1 MKLVKILSLGIFAVT
16 FFTNNCFATSL
27 WKSESLHIS
36 ASHKPDI
43 RPGDILTIIVDE
55 AATAKNDFKQE
66 VSDSTVVNSDMWNK
80 LRNILSLSKIK
91 YLDTVLGKLNDSI
104 SNQNHN
110 SEMEGEGK
118 MTANSSLQT
127 EVTVT
132 VTGILPNGNV
142 RIEGRKSVLINSET
156 QRITITGTIR
166 PEDVKNNMV
175 ASSKVAN
182 AEIKFT
188 GKGAFD
194 GLKKPGPLQ
203 RVMNIFF

>member
-1 MKLVKILSLGIFAVT
+1 MRLIKIFNIGILTVVCLSPNVFS
-16 FFTNNCFATSL
+16 TSL

-36 ASHKPDI
+36 ATHKPDI

-66 VSDSTVVNSDMWNK
+66 VSDATTVNSDMWAK
-80 LRNILSLSKIK
+80 LRNILSLSKLK
-91 YLDTVLGKLNDSI
+91 YLDTVLGKLNESI
-104 SNQNHN
+104 SNQNHT

-118 MTANSSLQT
+118 MTSNSSLQA

-142 RIEGRKSVLINSET
+142 RIEGRKSVLLNSET

>member
-1 MKLVKILSLGIFAVT
+1 MRLLKIFSIGILTIAYFPVYT
-16 FFTNNCFATSL
+16 FATSL
-27 WKSESLHIS
+27 WKSESLHVS

-66 VSDSTVVNSDMWNK
+66 VSDSTVVNSDMWAK
-80 LRNILSLSKIK
+80 LRNILSLSKLK
-91 YLDTVLGKLNDSI
+91 YLDTVLGKLNESI
-104 SNQNHN
+104 SNQNHT

-118 MTANSSLQT
+118 MTANSSLQA

-132 VTGILPNGNV
+132 VTSILPNGNI

-166 PEDVKNNMV
+166 PEDVQNNMV

>member
-1 MKLVKILSLGIFAVT
+1 MRLIKIFYIGILAVVCLPPT
-16 FFTNNCFATSL
+16 VFSTSL

-36 ASHKPDI
+36 ATHKPDI

-66 VSDSTVVNSDMWNK
+66 VSDATTVNSDMWAK
-80 LRNILSLSKIK
+80 LRNILSLSKLK
-91 YLDTVLGKLNDSI
+91 YLDTVLGKLNESI
-104 SNQNHN
+104 SNQNHT

-118 MTANSSLQT
+118 MTSNSSLQT

-142 RIEGRKSVLINSET
+142 RIEGRKSVLLNSET

>member
-1 MKLVKILSLGIFAVT
+1 MELVKILSLGIVAIACFV
-16 FFTNNCFATSL
+16 NNCFSTSL
-27 WKSESLHIS
+27 WNSNSLHIS
-36 ASHKPDI
+36 AAHKPDI

-66 VSDSTVVNSDMWNK
+66 VSDSTTVNSDMWAK

-132 VTGILPNGNV
+132 VTGILPNGNI
-142 RIEGRKSVLINSET
+142 RIEGRKSVLLNSEN

-166 PEDVKNNMV
+166 PEDVKNNMI

>member
-1 MKLVKILSLGIFAVT
+1 MFFQQVSGNLNHYIYLLPINLILG
-16 FFTNNCFATSL
+16 
-27 WKSESLHIS
+27 
-36 ASHKPDI
+36 
-43 RPGDILTIIVDE
+43 RGDILTIIVDE

-66 VSDSTVVNSDMWNK
+66 VSDATTVNSDMWAK
-80 LRNILSLSKIK
+80 LRNILSLSKLK
-91 YLDTVLGKLNDSI
+91 YLDTVLGKLNESI
-104 SNQNHN
+104 SNQNHT

-118 MTANSSLQT
+118 MTSNSSLQT

-132 VTGILPNGNV
+132 VTAILPNGNV
-142 RIEGRKSVLINSET
+142 RIEGRKSVLLNSET

>member
-1 MKLVKILSLGIFAVT
+1 MELVKILILGIMIT
-16 FFTNNCFATSL
+16 TCLINNCFSTSL
-27 WKSESLHIS
+27 WKSESLHVS

-66 VSDSTVVNSDMWNK
+66 VSDTTVVNSDMWAK

-132 VTGILPNGNV
+132 VTGVLPNGNV
-142 RIEGRKSVLINSET
+142 RIEGRKSVLLNSET